1 MISVSTLKESIYQPS
16 YFSESVGT
24 LTVTNKEEKT
34 AARMLASVEMR
45 TQGTFIK
52 FDNSILKDGN
62 DIYQKEDR
70 EKGRISFR
78 RDCDGICLLEVGSRK
93 LLLVIEVKSGY
104 NEIKKKG
111 VEQLVA
117 SYVKIRSI
125 LQSIDGY
132 NPADYEEMGLLISY
146 PPTGTRTV
154 PEKSILETK
163 KAMIMQTA
171 LDKLNN
177 AKAAELGEKKEV
189 VLDLTDYYV
198 DACHVNP
205 TLYNPSLHVK
215 HIEVTDMAESE
226 TINLDAYL

>member
-1 MISVSTLKESIYQPS
+1 MINISCLRESIYHPS

-34 AARMLASVEMR
+34 AASMLASIEMR
-45 TQGTFIK
+45 TRGTFIK
-52 FDNSILKDGN
+52 LDNSILKDGSG
-62 DIYQKEDR
+62 IYQIEDR

-78 RDCDGICLLEVGSRK
+78 RDCDGICLLEIGPRK
-93 LLLVIEVKSGY
+93 LLLIIEVKSGF

-111 VEQLVA
+111 FEQLVA

-125 LQSIDGY
+125 LQSINGY

-154 PEKSILETK
+154 PEKSILEAKT
-163 KAMIMQTA
+163 AMIMQSA

-189 VLDLTDYYV
+189 VLSLTDYNV
-198 DACHVNP
+198 DACRVNP
-205 TLYNPSLHVK
+205 ILYNPLLHVK
-215 HIEVTDMAESE
+215 HIEVTDQADSE
-226 TINLDAYL
+226 IINLDAYL